1 MKLDTQINESLIQK
15 WTPLLESEQ
24 FAPIATNYKKHV
36 VATLLENQTR
46 AGAIDESTPTNL
58 TGGVAKWEGVLAG
71 MARRAV
77 PSLIA
82 FDVMGVQPMTQP
94 SQLLFALRSMYT
106 NHSGAEALFGEAN
119 TAFGGAG
126 THTLGG
132 VYSRTVKATVTNG
145 SAVVT
150 VPSAAGLAVG
160 MLVVGAGM
168 PRGQKVQSISGTNVT
183 MLHNATAAGTD
194 VPLNFVAQAG
204 TGMTVT
210 QGEGDIAAQ
219 MGLKVEKINV
229 EAKTRALKASFSLE
243 LMQDLQAVHGLNAEQ
258 ELINILSNEYISEVN
273 REVLR
278 TIYAQARFG
287 AAVDTQQVGV
297 FDLQADADGRWSAE
311 RFKGLH
317 FAIERDANGIAK
329 DTRRGKANVLIC
341 SADVASALSMA
352 NILSTSN
359 LDVSLTSD
367 WTVNTYVGN
376 IGNIRVHV
384 DPYADQNFYCLG
396 YKGASSWDAGAI
408 FAPYVAMQLM
418 KTTDTMSFQPILGVK
433 ARYGLTTNPFVSG
446 QVRENDYY
454 RIAEVKNII

>member
-46 AGAIDESTPTNL
+46 IGALDENTPTNM

-94 SQLLFALRSMYT
+94 SQLIFALRSLYT
-106 NHSGAEALFGEAN
+106 SQNGQEALFNEAN
-119 TAFGGAG
+119 SAFSGTG
-126 THTLGG
+126 THSLGG
-132 VYSRTVKATVTNG
+132 VYTRTVKATVTNG
-145 SAVVT
+145 SAAVT
-150 VPSAAGLAVG
+150 VDKAAGLSVG
-160 MLVVGAGM
+160 MLVVGTGM
-168 PRGQKVQSISGTNVT
+168 PRGQKVQSISGTTVT
-183 MLHNATAAGTD
+183 LLHNATVAGTD
-194 VPLNFVAQAG
+194 VLLNFVVQAG
-204 TGMTVT
+204 TGLPTA

-229 EAKTRALKASFSLE
+229 EAKTRALKASFSME

-258 ELINILSNEYISEVN
+258 ELINILSNEYISELN

-278 TIYAQARFG
+278 TIYSQARFG
-287 AAVDTQQVGV
+287 AAVDTSQVGV
-297 FDLQADADGRWSAE
+297 FDLQSDADGRWSAE

-359 LDVSLTSD
+359 LDVSVNSD

-396 YKGASSWDAGAI
+396 YKGTSSWDAGY
-408 FAPYVAMQLM
+408 FYTPFVSMQLQ
-418 KTTDTMSFQPILGVK
+418 KTLDQNSFQPLMGLR
-433 ARYGLTTNPFVSG
+433 ARYGLIHNPFVSG

-454 RIAEVKNII
+454 RIAEVRNII